1 MLLKNDFYYIKN
13 ISQNSENQA
22 EIEVSFNLEHRVFSA
37 HFPDYPIVPG
47 VCEIQIAVECI
58 SEILQQDFEM
68 KNVKNVKF
76 SNPIAVNNYHS
87 VIYKLSWNETE
98 NNLLQVTG
106 SIFNNETVFAK
117 ISMVLIC
124 LK

>member
-1 MLLKNDFYYIKN
+1 MLLKNDFFYIKN
-13 ISQNSENQA
+13 IYLNSGNQA
-22 EIEVSFNLEHRVFSA
+22 DFEVSFNLEHRIFAA

-47 VCEIQIAVECI
+47 VCEIEIAVDCI
-58 SEILQQDFEM
+58 SEILQQDFEL

-87 VIYKLSWNETE
+87 VIYKLSWNEME

>member
-1 MLLKNDFYYIKN
+1 
-13 ISQNSENQA
+13 
-22 EIEVSFNLEHRVFSA
+22 
-37 HFPDYPIVPG
+37 
-47 VCEIQIAVECI
+47 
-58 SEILQQDFEM
+58 
-68 KNVKNVKF
+68 
-76 SNPIAVNNYHS
+76 